1 MEFLDKLVLPQSA
14 HHMVLLK
21 YLLVLTFILL
31 IPYLSVLFGSLTLSL
46 YFERKSAKT
55 SDNKYYHFAKELI
68 DQVTFNK
75 GVAFALGLVP
85 MLSAAFC
92 YAQLLHLSGL
102 SVPEFILIAFLFLLA
117 AVILIYTYKYTY
129 HLKEIFEFAS
139 NKSDSQSG
147 LIEELESYN
156 FRTSH
161 LHKRSG
167 WYGITLLTI
176 SIYIFIGA
184 VQSAVDTN
192 NWQNGSDLIS
202 IIISLDTITYFL
214 QFLAAS
220 IGLTSAYTL
229 YRNFRSNSGKEHSSA
244 SYIEFVKNFSL
255 KTGLIATIILPALII
270 LNIFSKPVE
279 SLSFNMFGAS
289 LAALFLLLFISI
301 LFYVMIKESNVKF
314 SSMVIYLFVGVFT
327 FIVIK
332 DQFAFDT
339 STKKQFAM
347 LAANYEEYHNK
358 IKEEFGL
365 AVKAISGADIYNGKC
380 IACHKFDQK
389 LVGPPYNETL
399 PKYEGK
405 RDQLIQF
412 IMNPVKVNPDYP
424 AMPNQGLKPKEA
436 EAVTDYLLSTYKK

>member
-55 SDNKYYHFAKELI
+55 SDNKYYRFAKELV

-102 SVPEFILIAFLFLLA
+102 NVPEYILISFLFLLA

-147 LIEELESYN
+147 IIEELESYN

-161 LHKRSG
+161 LHKRAG
-167 WYGITLLTI
+167 WYGIIFLTI
-176 SIYIFIGA
+176 AIYMFIGS
-184 VQSAVDTN
+184 VQSAVDAK
-192 NWQNGSDLIS
+192 NWNDGSNLLLI
-202 IIISLDTITYFL
+202 IFSLDTITYFL

-220 IGLTSAYTL
+220 IGLTAAYTL
-229 YRNFRSNSGKEHSSA
+229 YRNFRSNSGKEHSSPG
-244 SYIEFVKNFSL
+244 YIEFVKNFSL
-255 KTGLIATIILPALII
+255 KIGLTATIILPALII

-289 LAALFLLLFISI
+289 LVALFLLLFISI

-339 STKKQFAM
+339 STKKQFAL
-347 LAANYEEYHNK
+347 LAANYEEYQNK

-365 AVKAISGADIYNGKC
+365 AVEAISGVDIYNGKC

-412 IMNPVKVNPDYP
+412 IMNPTIVNPEYP

-436 EAVTDYLLSTYKK
+436 EAVADYLLSTYKK